1 MEILCFVCIFAAT
14 NLERRMKNHKTP
26 PKHITPEQA
35 VKYRRAKR
43 YLLWGSIGII
53 ALNVVSLLAA
63 YPALPERLLKQVYE
77 NGMQTYEEKQNLWF
91 FVFVEVFFAAL
102 CWYYSSE
109 RRVVRRNLGQQ
120 LTETQERQNVIIQ
133 LLGFIV
139 ILFTFGYSALIVFR
153 NV

>member
-1 MEILCFVCIFAAT
+1 MFIIGLNIVC
-14 NLERRMKNHKTP
+14 
-26 PKHITPEQA
+26 
-35 VKYRRAKR
+35 
-43 YLLWGSIGII
+43 
-53 ALNVVSLLAA
+53 LLAT
-63 YPALPERLLKQVYE
+63 YPSLPDQLLKQVYN

-91 FVFVEVFFAAL
+91 FAFVEVFFAAL
-102 CWYYSSE
+102 CSYYSSE

-139 ILFTFGYSALIVFR
+139 ILFTFGYSALIIFR